1 MKYVNM
7 RELRLNSTDVWDKL
21 SREEL
26 VLTKN
31 GKPFAILLP
40 VNEKTVERDLALVP
54 RLKAL
59 AALDEI
65 HRKSVENKTHRVSG
79 EEIEKEI
86 KAVRKERRA

>member
-7 RELRLNSTDVWDKL
+7 RDLRLKSKDVWEKL

-40 VNEKTVERDLALVP
+40 VTEKTIERDLAVIP

-65 HRKSVENKTHRVSG
+65 HRRSVENKTHRIGG

-86 KAVRKERRA
+86 KAARRERRA